1 MATNRMQELA
11 LEDRPRHLSDVVF
24 EAIRQAIV
32 DRVLAP
38 GEPLTEPAL
47 ADQLKVSKTPVRE
60 ALQRLRAMGLIEQ
73 SGARGMCVIQPSA
86 AAIRQA
92 YELREALESFTAAR
106 AAERASNADRERIAT
121 AAERSLT
128 AARVADLSTFRD
140 SDREFHK
147 LIADLADNPRITSL
161 IDDAGAV
168 ISTLITRE
176 LTAGDD
182 LVGCSL
188 GHVAVA
194 EAITASNA
202 DAAARE
208 MTAHI
213 RQVWKLALERLTAAG
228 EL

>member
-1 MATNRMQELA
+1 MATRMTELS
-11 LEDRPRHLSDVVF
+11 LGVRPRNLSDVVF

-47 ADQLKVSKTPVRE
+47 AERLKVSKTPVRE
-60 ALQRLRAMGLIEQ
+60 ALLRLRQIGLIEQ
-73 SGARGMCVIQPSA
+73 NGARGLCVIQPSA
-86 AAIRQA
+86 AAVRQA

-106 AAERASNADRERIAT
+106 AAERASNADRERIAR
-121 AAERSLT
+121 AAQSSLD
-128 AARVADLSTFRD
+128 AARKSDIAAFRD
-140 SDREFHK
+140 SDREFHSY
-147 LIADLADNPRITSL
+147 IAELGDNARIASL

-168 ISTLITRE
+168 ISTLMTRE

-194 EAITASNA
+194 EAITAS
-202 DAAARE
+202 DGVAAARE
-208 MTAHI
+208 MTTHI
-213 RQVWKLALERLTAAG
+213 RLVWKLALERLAPGA
-228 EL
+228 EA